1 MITLAVLAVM
11 LVAAIGV
18 GILVRRNEGRVRHTS
33 VPENGAAATAND
45 IAAAA
50 NPPRPESNR
59 AALLAAAGVIP
70 GRPTILH
77 FSADWCG
84 PCAAVRRVVA
94 GVVTE
99 LSGAERP
106 PLDLEVDI
114 DANPTLAR
122 ELNVLSLPTTFGFDS
137 RGLERFRISGVP
149 KAADLRRSL
158 MPLTISGSSE

>member
-1 MITLAVLAVM
+1 MITVAILVVM
-11 LVAAIGV
+11 LIAAIGV
-18 GILVRRNEGRVRHTS
+18 GILVRRNEGRVRHTAA
-33 VPENGAAATAND
+33 PESDTAG
-45 IAAAA
+45 AA
-50 NPPRPESNR
+50 NPPEPESNR

-94 GVVTE
+94 SVVTE
-99 LSGAERP
+99 LSDAERA

-114 DANPTLAR
+114 DANPALAR

-158 MPLTISGSSE
+158 TPLTISASGE